1 MIFHEHLRAAAG
13 RFCSILRGFPAPQGR
28 MRTAFYKS
36 LRRRGKHIKLEENAP
51 PGCYDIDSK
60 TERHPPSCKTL
71 TINQF
76 IIKFQ
81 KRSVS
86 SCYGSHLC
94 GNVLHPRSDL
104 HVPVRRPG
112 LRLPLNLSH
121 SLFFYFFFS
130 SALSGSRRKGRFAF
144 PQIKRP
150 HRFRTPC
157 GRSAY
162 RFIFSCGGPWR
173 RPLARF
179 AKQCSSAGTCW
190 AACPRSW

>member
-1 MIFHEHLRAAAG
+1 MIFHDHLRAAAG

-36 LRRRGKHIKLEENAP
+36 LRRRAKHIKLEEIAP

-86 SCYGSHLC
+86 SCCS
-94 GNVLHPRSDL
+94 RSL
-104 HVPVRRPG
+104 LWLSSLQKCTSPAKRPTRPCPTARTTITAELIPFPFLLFLFQQRPFRLPPEGALRFSANKKAAQVQKPVRPVCV
-112 LRLPLNLSH
+112 SV
-121 SLFFYFFFS
+121 YFF
-130 SALSGSRRKGRFAF
+130 L
-144 PQIKRP
+144 
-150 HRFRTPC
+150 
-157 GRSAY
+157 
-162 RFIFSCGGPWR
+162 R
-173 RPLARF
+173 RPLAPSF
-179 AKQCSSAGTCW
+179 GSFCETM
-190 AACPRSW
+190 